1 MLAEKYWEEKE
12 KNEIIKNINENIISE
27 DKKSNNSDGI
37 ESRRR
42 RHKKEKEKETG
53 GLYRSFRCH

>member
-1 MLAEKYWEEKE
+1 MLAEKYWEEKA
-12 KNEIIKNINENIISE
+12 KNEIIQNFNENIISE

-42 RHKKEKEKETG
+42 RHKKEKDKEKG
-53 GLYRSFRCH
+53 GLFSSLICH